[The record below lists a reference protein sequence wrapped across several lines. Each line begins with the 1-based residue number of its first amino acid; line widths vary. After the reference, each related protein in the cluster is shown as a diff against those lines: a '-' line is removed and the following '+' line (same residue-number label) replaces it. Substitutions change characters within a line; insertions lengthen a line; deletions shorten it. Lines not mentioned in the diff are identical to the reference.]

1 MFPKICLQL
10 FQKKRPFVENMF
22 HTFHFDLMWLM
33 TNKWC
38 LGRFNDRKAQ
48 RQKQPGG
55 PETVFI
61 KTRFFSND
69 LGNVAKCESMISKS
83 SKKLFQNW
91 PVFTFATATVT
102 VHFHRII
109 HLHSQNHFP
118 QKVRFKF
125 FVVFFKL
132 EPRPCSTAHSVT

>member
-61 KTRFFSND
+61 KTRFFRMTLAMWRNAN
-69 LGNVAKCESMISKS
+69 L
-83 SKKLFQNW
+83 
-91 PVFTFATATVT
+91 
-102 VHFHRII
+102 
-109 HLHSQNHFP
+109 
-118 QKVRFKF
+118 
-125 FVVFFKL
+125 
-132 EPRPCSTAHSVT
+132 